1 MDNYQEKK
9 KIKWWQLIL
18 GIVLLIGI
26 PIPILYNMSSQPKED
41 TPANTFNEA
50 PKYQTYYRITVKHAR
65 VYLYMQDT
73 DGSSYMMSMDR
84 FYDYGATVKGEIV
97 HLEGQG
103 NYLKI
108 KWGDDL
114 TQMGY
119 LQLSDVEEDYKEAY

>member
-1 MDNYQEKK
+1 MDSRSENK
-9 KIKWWQLIL
+9 KIKWWQLII
-18 GIVLLIGI
+18 GIVLFIGI
-26 PIPILYNMSSQPKED
+26 PLPLLYNMPSQHKED
-41 TPANTFNEA
+41 TPVKTFNDA
-50 PKYQTYYRITVKHAR
+50 PKYQTYYRITVGHAR

-84 FYDYGATVKGEIV
+84 FYDYGTTVKGEIV

-103 NYLKI
+103 DYLRI

-119 LQLSDVEEDYKEAY
+119 LQLSDVEEDYKEAL